1 MMARA
6 FETKT
11 TLPYD
16 LLAKKPT
23 AYMAKSPNEQATT
36 DSLLSNP
43 SFEELGLVAFN
54 PDNLDWWLTS
64 DRACP

>member
-11 TLPYD
+11 TLSYD
-16 LLAKKPT
+16 LPAKKLT
-23 AYMAKSPNEQATT
+23 AYVPKSLNEQATA
-36 DSLLSNP
+36 DSLLRNP

-54 PDNLDWWLTS
+54 PDNLDWWSNS